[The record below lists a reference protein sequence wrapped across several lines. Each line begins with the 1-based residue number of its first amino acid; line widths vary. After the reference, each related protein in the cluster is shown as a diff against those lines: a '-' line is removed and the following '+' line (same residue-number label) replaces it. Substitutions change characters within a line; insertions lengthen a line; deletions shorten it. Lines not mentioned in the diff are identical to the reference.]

1 MGVPLG
7 IQVYFDK
14 KRLVEQ
20 SLRDMSSLF
29 HDRLLAVVTWTG
41 WLWPWQERLR
51 DSLEAGFLQA
61 DLFQSFKKIMWRTFK
76 LEFFS
81 SDMPTEAIN
90 MPWSFYWPLITI
102 MIFKN
107 QSNQTVSIQLI
118 RRWEESKTVKVSNLK
133 PEKTTTD
140 LGGNYC
146 NGIITMSPNSFNV
159 QSSVIADICLL
170 LSNQAKRHI
179 APGCQLVDVTMN
191 SPSPNGLPFPSPFL
205 FSSADQIF

>member
-1 MGVPLG
+1 
-7 IQVYFDK
+7 
-14 KRLVEQ
+14 
-20 SLRDMSSLF
+20 
-29 HDRLLAVVTWTG
+29 
-41 WLWPWQERLR
+41 
-51 DSLEAGFLQA
+51 
-61 DLFQSFKKIMWRTFK
+61 
-76 LEFFS
+76 
-81 SDMPTEAIN
+81 MPTEAIN
-90 MPWSFYWPLITI
+90 MPWSFYRPLITI

-118 RRWEESKTVKVSNLK
+118 RRWQESKTVKLSNLRS
-133 PEKTTTD
+133 EKTTTD

-159 QSSVIADICLL
+159 PSSVIANICLL
-170 LSNQAKRHI
+170 LSNQAKRDI

>member
-1 MGVPLG
+1 MVKPWRGPSTLPTLASSTSSACPSLRCRPREHLIFGQVPLGIGSMGVPLG

-29 HDRLLAVVTWTG
+29 HYRLLAVVTWTG

-61 DLFQSFKKIMWRTFK
+61 DLFLSFKEIVWRTFK
-76 LEFFS
+76 LE
-81 SDMPTEAIN
+81 TEAIY

-107 QSNQTVSIQLI
+107 RLNQIVCIELI
-118 RRWEESKTVKVSNLK
+118 RRWEESKPVKVSDLR
-133 PEKTTTD
+133 PEKTT
-140 LGGNYC
+140 
-146 NGIITMSPNSFNV
+146 IIAMGLLQWTQINSMFNP
-159 QSSVIADICLL
+159 L
-170 LSNQAKRHI
+170 
-179 APGCQLVDVTMN
+179 
-191 SPSPNGLPFPSPFL
+191 
-205 FSSADQIF
+205 